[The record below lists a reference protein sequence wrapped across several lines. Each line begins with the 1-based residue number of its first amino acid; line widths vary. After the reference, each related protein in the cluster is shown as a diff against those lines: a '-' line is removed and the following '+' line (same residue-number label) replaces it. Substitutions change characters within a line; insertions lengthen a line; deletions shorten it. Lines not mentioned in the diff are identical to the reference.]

1 MRARSSVVVLAI
13 LGLGLAGCGDG
24 SPAAGDDG
32 AATVLDVYAAASLND
47 TFTQLAEDFEAGHPG
62 VEVAL
67 NFAGSSALVQQL
79 TEGASADVLATADER
94 TMARAVDAALV
105 EGEPEVFATNLLAVV
120 VPADDPAGVTSLH
133 DLEDPGV
140 QTVVCAPQVPCGAA
154 IAQVTEAA
162 GVSLSPV
169 SEEGSVTDVL
179 GKVTS
184 GQADAGLV
192 YATDARSAGDAVR
205 TVGIP
210 EADRAVNRYPLA
222 VLTGSD
228 EQELA
233 RQFAELVTGGTGRDV
248 LAGAGFG
255 AP

>member
-1 MRARSSVVVLAI
+1 MLFRS
-13 LGLGLAGCGDG
+13 
-24 SPAAGDDG
+24 
-32 AATVLDVYAAASLND
+32 
-47 TFTQLAEDFEAGHPG
+47 
-62 VEVAL
+62 
-67 NFAGSSALVQQL
+67 
-79 TEGASADVLATADER
+79 
-94 TMARAVDAALV
+94 VDAALV